1 MTLNI
6 FVVPLEGLGLGR
18 KEYQPGDGFCIGYDE
33 KIERKI
39 VVVIE
44 VSNVP

>member
-1 MTLNI
+1 MGFRIDSLRRY
-6 FVVPLEGLGLGR
+6 LGLGR
-18 KEYQPGDGFCIGYDE
+18 KKYQPGDGFCIGYGE

>member
-1 MTLNI
+1 MGFRIDSLRR
-6 FVVPLEGLGLGR
+6 GLGLGGR
-18 KEYQPGDGFCIGYDE
+18 EYQPGDWFCIGYDE